1 VLFNARTEGNLDAT
15 TSCKKFQST
24 HIPGTA
30 SFLNSCGDT
39 TVSDG

>member
-1 VLFNARTEGNLDAT
+1 MQQRVVT
-15 TSCKKFQST
+15 KFQST

-30 SFLNSCGDT
+30 SFLNRCGDT